1 MTVIATPEKA
11 VGLAGVMGGFDS
23 EVTEETT
30 TILLEAAT
38 FEPGRTSRTS
48 RNLGLISESSM
59 RYATFG
65 GGFRWCGSAG
75 RDRYLQH
82 QD

>member
-1 MTVIATPEKA
+1 MI
-11 VGLAGVMGGFDS
+11 MGGFDS

-59 RYATFG
+59 RYERRVDDVEIDRMSAAAAQLLAEVSG
-65 GGFRWCGSAG
+65 GVVVPG
-75 RDRYLQH
+75 RD
-82 QD
+82 